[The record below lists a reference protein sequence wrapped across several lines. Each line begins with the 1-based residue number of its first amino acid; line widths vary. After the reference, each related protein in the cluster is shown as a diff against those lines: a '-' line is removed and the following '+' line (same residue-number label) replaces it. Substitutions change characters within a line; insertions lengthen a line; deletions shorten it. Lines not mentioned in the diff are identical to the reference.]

1 MEAQVNRVAARP
13 ENAHQ
18 ARLLRLLRDEG
29 PRSRAQLGEGIE
41 LSRSKVAVELDR
53 LADLGLIQG
62 QGLAASRGGRRSHV
76 VALADDLRFVGI
88 DIGATSIDV
97 AVTDGALRLLAHV
110 SAESDVRRGPAAV
123 LEQTLDLLE
132 KLRS

>member
-1 MEAQVNRVAARP
+1 MEAQVNRVVARP

-18 ARLLRLLRDEG
+18 ARRRQLLRDGG
-29 PRSRAQLGEGIE
+29 PRSRAQLGEAVD

-53 LADLGLIQG
+53 LAELGLIQG

-97 AVTDGALRLLAHV
+97 AVTDGTLRLLAHV
-110 SAESDVRRGPAAV
+110 SAESDVRRGPGPM
-123 LEQTLDLLE
+123 L
-132 KLRS
+132 